1 MLSPKGEISMDC
13 YVTGAAVKAL
23 REKRRMTQ
31 AELAAIIG
39 VSDKAVSKW
48 ETGRGLPDIALIEP
62 LAKALRTSVPELLS
76 GKTIVNANR
85 ASNLL
90 LSRIYVCPL
99 CGNVIRAKGEALVSC
114 CGVTLPALEA
124 EEPDAAHAARVQKIE
139 DEYYVAADHD
149 MAKDHYISFF
159 AYVTADRFE
168 MKTLYPEGAAEARF
182 FRRGGGW
189 LYWYCNRHGLFR
201 QKLER

>member
-1 MLSPKGEISMDC
+1 MDH
-13 YVTGAAVKAL
+13 YVTGAAIRAL
-23 REKRRMTQ
+23 REKRGMTQ
-31 AELAAIIG
+31 AKLAEILC

-48 ETGRGLPDIALIEP
+48 ETGRGLPDITLIAP
-62 LAKALRTSVPELLS
+62 LAQALRVSVPELLS
-76 GKTIVNANR
+76 GRTVENTNR

-90 LSRIYVCPL
+90 RSRIFVCPL

-114 CGVTLPALEA
+114 CGVTLPALDA
-124 EEPDAAHAARVQKIE
+124 EEADAAHAVRVEKIE
-139 DEYYVAADHD
+139 DEYYVSAGHD
-149 MAKDHYISFF
+149 MAKDHYLSFF

-168 MKTLYPEGAAEARF
+168 MKALYPEGSAEARF

-189 LYWYCNRHGLFR
+189 LYWYCNRHGLYR